1 MKNQVL
7 EQLKQ
12 TIRHI
17 APMTEADMSYLEAI
31 VLNVCK
37 VKKNKFVLSQGEICN
52 DIFFLSSG
60 FFRMYYV
67 DFYGNEINCRFT
79 FPGNFFVDFQS
90 LLTHQPSRYY
100 WQAMED
106 SNVLILNSESVRE
119 VYSKSHNWE
128 FFGRKVAESV
138 YLQVNERIEMLEFLS
153 PEERYLRLLNKT
165 PELFSKIS
173 LRHISSYLGI
183 KPESLSRLRKR
194 LVTNQQH
201 YPELEQFDKKSL

>member
-1 MKNQVL
+1 MDNQVL
-7 EQLKQ
+7 TQLKQ
-12 TIRHI
+12 AIRNI
-17 APMTEADMSYLEAI
+17 APMAEADMAYLDEI
-31 VLNVCK
+31 ELKTRK
-37 VKKNKFVLSQGEICN
+37 VKKNNFVLTQGEVCT

-60 FFRMYYV
+60 LFRMYYV

-79 FPGNFFVDFQS
+79 FSGSFFVDFQS
-90 LLTHQPSRYY
+90 LLTGQPSRYY

-106 SNVLILNSESVRE
+106 SSVFILDSEAVQR
-119 VYSKSHNWE
+119 VYRKCHNWE

-138 YLQVNERIEMLEFLS
+138 YLQVSERIEMLEFLS

-194 LVTNQQH
+194 LISNKQH
-201 YPELEQFDKKSL
+201 YPELEQFDKKTS